1 MFLWRAEALSDAA
14 IMQRSA
20 HNGFVEINITVPD
33 FQVEATFRI
42 GANPGFIMNCGPL
55 AVEIGKGH

>member
-1 MFLWRAEALSDAA
+1 
-14 IMQRSA
+14 MQRA
-20 HNGFVEINITVPD
+20 THNGLINVDITIPD

-55 AVEIGKGH
+55 AAEIGKGH